1 MAQLNANTPYIQ
13 CYIRN
18 SYIFG
23 PEDTGL
29 TEGYIFGVKSMINR
43 PMHFHFQAQFGAVF
57 WQMPISAFCH
67 KEDYDALSEN
77 EEKRLS
83 LLQTWDCQDN
93 DIAVTTFGFLQNRRV
108 DIFCRDRKWRS
119 GKYVFTIDDYEGD
132 LNELNIGYANDQ
144 DSKCYHFLE
153 LDDGNYAIP
162 PNNLLRWH
170 NPDFIVPYSKD
181 EPPKVKIFNNPLTSE
196 DIDRSYGNSPYFFY
210 NHYPEEDNKEVEEH
224 TPLRSHIYKED
235 NKKYDDIPEYP
246 SA

>member
-1 MAQLNANTPYIQ
+1 MAQLNANTPYIE
-13 CYIRN
+13 CFIRN
-18 SYIFG
+18 KYIFG
-23 PEDTGL
+23 EGDDGL

-43 PMHFHFQAQFGAVF
+43 PMHFHFQASFGAVF

-67 KEDYDALSEN
+67 KEDYDKLSDN
-77 EEKRLS
+77 EQTRLS

-108 DIFCRDRKWRS
+108 DIFCRDRVWRS
-119 GKYVFTIDDYEGD
+119 GQYVFTIDDYEGD

-144 DSKCYHFLE
+144 DSKCYHFLA

-162 PNNLLRWH
+162 PNNLLR
-170 NPDFIVPYSKD
+170 
-181 EPPKVKIFNNPLTSE
+181 SE

-210 NHYPEEDNKEVEEH
+210 NHYPEEEKEEKKEVEKH
-224 TPLRSHIYKED
+224 TPLRSKYIYRED
-235 NKKYDDIPEYP
+235 NIPEYP